1 MTLVYESDGRI
12 LGKIEDGG
20 AAGFYLFIFDPVSGR
35 CTHDHIQDTLEIA
48 LEQAE
53 EDYSLSKGNW
63 RPQGPC
69 NTRQI

>member
-20 AAGFYLFIFDPVSGR
+20 SVGFYLFIFDPVSGR
-35 CTHDHIQDTLEIA
+35 CTHDHLQDTLEIS

-53 EDYSLSKGNW
+53 EDYALSKGNW
-63 RPQGPC
+63 QPQGHC
-69 NTRQI
+69 ST